1 VLYCFIVLIKWK
13 KKYLT
18 LNDIESYTRS
28 FKLSNTI
35 WEIIILWNSFAKD
48 TIGKQF
54 VRAAD
59 SISANIAEGFARH
72 SKKEKVHFYRIAKKS
87 VSECLDW
94 NQKSKVRKLIT
105 DDEYNLIFLE
115 LKEFPR
121 LLNTL
126 IKYTNQKLK
135 Q

>member
-1 VLYCFIVLIKWK
+1 MLYCFIVLIKWK

-72 SKKEKVHFYRIAKKS
+72 SKKEIVHFYRIAKKS

-105 DDEYNLIFLE
+105 DDEYNLIFSE

-126 IKYTNQKLK
+126 IKYTNEKLK